1 MEVLSHTMV
10 ISDLL
15 NLYYSY
21 DYFKKITLQN
31 VFNLKSY
38 GNVVEYSENFDL
50 FAMNPTNI
58 ITLGVPVFKEINIPE
73 IIANKYR
80 LNNIKIMEDDLSE
93 DNLSAMINKI
103 LLILRVNNINNSDIS
118 IEELWFL
125 AEVERIISK
134 ESKKNINE

>member
-103 LLILRVNNINNSDIS
+103 LLILRVNNINNSDITV
-118 IEELWFL
+118 EELWFL
-125 AEVERIISK
+125 AEVEKIISK